1 MLGQVRGSDPNRD
14 GFRAGQLHTQRVRPE
29 SGLVSDCRSYW
40 GISAWAGVLAFRG
53 REVRRWE
60 PKRLRLRLF
69 SVPAA
74 SRHARQEVVRVKE
87 LAASALWLVDAVSRQ
102 RDLVGPAPGC
112 RRCGCVRSS

>member
-1 MLGQVRGSDPNRD
+1 MSVCYDTPGAGYAHSPPI
-14 GFRAGQLHTQRVRPE
+14 RAT
-29 SGLVSDCRSYW
+29 SYW
-40 GISAWAGVLAFRG
+40 GISAWAGVLAFSG

-87 LAASALWLVDAVSRQ
+87 LAASALFLVDAVSRL
-102 RDLVGPAPGC
+102 RDLVGPAPG
-112 RRCGCVRSS
+112 

>member
-1 MLGQVRGSDPNRD
+1 MPGQVRGSDPNRD

-29 SGLVSDCRSYW
+29 SGLVSDCRTYW
-40 GISAWAGVLAFRG
+40 GISAWAGVLAFSG

-74 SRHARQEVVRVKE
+74 SRHARQEVARVKE
-87 LAASALWLVDAVSRQ
+87 AGGIGTIARRRGFQTARSR
-102 RDLVGPAPGC
+102 
-112 RRCGCVRSS
+112 RSCPWF